1 MKQSICAVFL
11 AFAGIVAAPAQA
23 QSADE
28 MYGRFDVLWD
38 NAVPPVDSCES
49 RNRIDAV
56 CGRSAD
62 KLVCTAN
69 AIYVALE
76 ESGLA
81 DRFPRQIS
89 GLNRLL
95 SQKADYFNKLITGGH
110 MQNAADMGAF
120 EMRDFCR
127 DIGAP
132 LIP

>member
-1 MKQSICAVFL
+1 MKKSTCVALL
-11 AFAGIVAAPAQA
+11 AFVSTVAVPAQA
-23 QSADE
+23 ESSDDI
-28 MYGRFDVLWD
+28 YGYFDVLWD
-38 NAVPPVDSCES
+38 RAVPPADSCEAS
-49 RNRIDAV
+49 HRMNAA
-56 CGRSAD
+56 CGLAAD

-69 AIYVALE
+69 AIYVKIE

-95 SQKADYFNKLITGGH
+95 SEKADYFNDLIFDGH
-110 MQNAADMGAF
+110 MQNPADMGAF

-132 LIP
+132 LVP